1 MFLYRSQNTLIQMF
15 RILHTSD
22 LHIGKRLHQEELK
35 EDHRLFFNW
44 LVDYIKHNDINALVV
59 AGDVFD
65 VANPSSEARRMYYD
79 LLRELMLVKCKLIIT
94 GGNHDSPATLEAP
107 RELLKQL
114 DIHVRGSYNADTN
127 DFLIPIQDHKGETIL
142 VVAAIPYL
150 RDSDIRKYQSDESYE
165 DRNEALKNGIAEV
178 FREASQACKDLFPG
192 IPAIAMGHLFIQG
205 GSLSESE
212 REIQIGNLAGL
223 ETNRLN
229 DYFSY
234 YALGHLHCPQSLGQ
248 DKKLCYSGSPI
259 QLSFSERENKN
270 RVMLLTLDQ
279 GSLDVQSIPAPVNRK
294 LIKIKGNVSEIKSKL
309 NNYTSGQNPLID
321 FIEIEA
327 VEDDNN
333 PLKILEL
340 EELVDNFKH
349 PSARI
354 LKHRIS
360 TIARTTSI
368 SDIYDE
374 NQNLTELNPLDV
386 FIKRIEL
393 EVMEPETKEKLIEAF
408 RELFEETENNPED
421 R

>member
-1 MFLYRSQNTLIQMF
+1 
-15 RILHTSD
+15 
-22 LHIGKRLHQEELK
+22 
-35 EDHRLFFNW
+35 
-44 LVDYIKHNDINALVV
+44 
-59 AGDVFD
+59 
-65 VANPSSEARRMYYD
+65 
-79 LLRELMLVKCKLIIT
+79 
-94 GGNHDSPATLEAP
+94 
-107 RELLKQL
+107 
-114 DIHVRGSYNADTN
+114 
-127 DFLIPIQDHKGETIL
+127 
-142 VVAAIPYL
+142 
-150 RDSDIRKYQSDESYE
+150 
-165 DRNEALKNGIAEV
+165 
-178 FREASQACKDLFPG
+178 
-192 IPAIAMGHLFIQG
+192 
-205 GSLSESE
+205 
-212 REIQIGNLAGL
+212 
-223 ETNRLN
+223 
-229 DYFSY
+229 Y